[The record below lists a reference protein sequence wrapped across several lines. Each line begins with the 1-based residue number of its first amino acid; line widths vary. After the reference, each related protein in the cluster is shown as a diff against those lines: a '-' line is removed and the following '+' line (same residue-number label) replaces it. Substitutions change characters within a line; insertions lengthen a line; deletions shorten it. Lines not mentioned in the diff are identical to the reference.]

1 MTPKYICLPNS
12 PESVYFN
19 RSVMIVNLRRAE
31 GHGKIRFY
39 GNCTLGSRTKM
50 AMPHAETKVR

>member
-1 MTPKYICLPNS
+1 MTPKYICLPNY

-31 GHGKIRFY
+31 GHGKIRFHE
-39 GNCTLGSRTKM
+39 NWTLGS
-50 AMPHAETKVR
+50 